1 MNNFLN
7 AVEKVNSF
15 TTTENGAVA
24 LSTTG
29 NAVLD
34 AFGSLGAMTNSNEEV
49 ILSTFYRA
57 FNESQELAMRL
68 LFYMRD
74 IRGGQGMRRVFRVI
88 IKDLADKSPKLILAN
103 LDNFLFFGRG
113 DDVLCLLDTTLE
125 QSVYDWIRGVLA
137 EDIKSE
143 TPSMLAKWL
152 PSENTSSKTS
162 RNLARRIA
170 EGLGFTPRKYRK
182 ILVMLRRRIN
192 IVETLMS
199 QNRWDEIQF
208 DKLPS
213 RAAMIYRDAFY
224 RHVSEKY
231 LDYLK
236 ELAAGKAKVNANTL
250 FPVDIIH
257 KVNEL
262 PYKPKNL
269 VDVYLLDAMW
279 KALPNYFGDTE
290 ETGLCVVDVSGS
302 MLGTPMEVAISLGL
316 YCADKAKGPFKDHFI
331 TFSRNP
337 KLQHI
342 IGDNVIDKVRLM
354 ERSDWGMNTD
364 LEAVFDLILEAAEA
378 DNLPQEDLPSKLY
391 IISDMQFDR
400 ARSDGWSS
408 KPRATFMQHM
418 KQRFADAG
426 YTMPAI
432 VYWNVRASECGMF
445 QERFEGENV
454 AMVSGYSPSLFEAVI
469 RGTDYVTEEIVTE
482 TGETKT
488 VVKQTINPMEVMLR
502 TLMSER
508 YDRVVTM

>member
-34 AFGSLGAMTNSNEEV
+34 AFGSLGAMTNSDEEV

-125 QSVYDWIRGVLA
+125 QSVYDWICGVLA

-182 ILVMLRRRIN
+182 ILAMLRRRIN

-250 FPVDIIH
+250 FPVDIIN
-257 KVNEL
+257 KVNDFF
-262 PYKPKNL
+262 KP
-269 VDVYLLDAMW
+269 
-279 KALPNYFGDTE
+279 
-290 ETGLCVVDVSGS
+290 
-302 MLGTPMEVAISLGL
+302 
-316 YCADKAKGPFKDHFI
+316 
-331 TFSRNP
+331 
-337 KLQHI
+337 
-342 IGDNVIDKVRLM
+342 
-354 ERSDWGMNTD
+354 
-364 LEAVFDLILEAAEA
+364 
-378 DNLPQEDLPSKLY
+378 
-391 IISDMQFDR
+391 
-400 ARSDGWSS
+400 
-408 KPRATFMQHM
+408 
-418 KQRFADAG
+418 
-426 YTMPAI
+426 
-432 VYWNVRASECGMF
+432 
-445 QERFEGENV
+445 
-454 AMVSGYSPSLFEAVI
+454 
-469 RGTDYVTEEIVTE
+469 
-482 TGETKT
+482 
-488 VVKQTINPMEVMLR
+488 VKQKYISWTQCGKHCR
-502 TLMSER
+502 TTLEIPKKLVCAS
-508 YDRVVTM
+508 